1 MPSTPDPDAELRRRK
16 LTGRLMV
23 IGLLVLVAIYAAVT
37 FINMGRPH

>member
-1 MPSTPDPDAELRRRK
+1 MSAPDPDAELRRRK